1 MICDLSEERD
11 AKKWAELG
19 WEAGEVGRR
28 CKDAQAQSSVSSY
41 ACYGYVAATDVD
53 VGAGVQE
60 KVQRVWKWNYGF
72 VLASEEEVKE
82 LKAKQAKAA
91 AK

>member
-1 MICDLSEERD
+1 M
-11 AKKWAELG
+11 
-19 WEAGEVGRR
+19 
-28 CKDAQAQSSVSSY
+28 
-41 ACYGYVAATDVD
+41 AATD
-53 VGAGVQE
+53 AGGQD
-60 KVQRVWKWNYGF
+60 KVRERVWKWNYGF